1 MRMSAPL
8 SCLPISTELIIIKTL
23 SLIRRELCHYSGLIY
38 TVIMSLF
45 FVAQIILW
53 FCLSFY
59 DIGPK
64 QTVLK
69 KQGD

>member
-1 MRMSAPL
+1 MSTPS
-8 SCLPISTELIIIKTL
+8 SCLPINTELIIIKTL
-23 SLIRRELCHYSGLIY
+23 SLMRRELCHYSGFVY
-38 TVIMSLF
+38 TVIMSHS
-45 FVAQIILW
+45 FVAQIILL
-53 FCLSFY
+53 FCLSLY